1 MNELWGGAVTSAEGS
16 ITMAHTKP
24 AAQDSYVITSQ
35 PVADDL
41 DAWTR
46 ITWEAVADDAWT
58 TNPTYKALLPSEAAG
73 HFGAPH
79 NVIYRAFEWLAPG
92 AKFKERWR
100 MRATSN
106 GSFYL
111 IPGLATKTVEMY
123 CPSNGHTATVSAEA
137 AGITASLFGFKRM
150 SGPDTQQAARAY
162 IKLQDFAME
171 HREVG
176 AIHTLVD
183 FEIL

>member
-1 MNELWGGAVTSAEGS
+1 MGRIRYPAERS
-16 ITMAHTKP
+16 ITMTHTQP
-24 AAQDSYVITSQ
+24 TAQDSDVITSQ
-35 PVADDL
+35 AVADDVE
-41 DAWTR
+41 AWIR
-46 ITWEAVADDAWT
+46 VTWEAVADDAWT
-58 TNPTYKALLPSEAAG
+58 SNPTYKALLLSEAAG
-73 HFGAPH
+73 HHGAPH

-111 IPGLATKTVEMY
+111 IPGLATKTVGMY
-123 CPSNGHTATVSAEA
+123 CPLNGHTATVSAEA

-150 SGPDTQQAARAY
+150 SGPDTLQAARAY
-162 IKLQDFAME
+162 IKLQEFAME

-176 AIHTLVD
+176 AIHALVD
-183 FEIL
+183 FDIR

>member
-1 MNELWGGAVTSAEGS
+1 
-16 ITMAHTKP
+16 
-24 AAQDSYVITSQ
+24 
-35 PVADDL
+35 
-41 DAWTR
+41 
-46 ITWEAVADDAWT
+46 
-58 TNPTYKALLPSEAAG
+58 
-73 HFGAPH
+73 
-79 NVIYRAFEWLAPG
+79 
-92 AKFKERWR
+92 

-150 SGPDTQQAARAY
+150 SGPDTQHAARAY

-183 FEIL
+183 FEIR